1 MKGIKH
7 LIECHCTLPQYRN
20 SKKIL
25 YHKFIVFSII
35 DNSDT
40 VISKFAQCN
49 NCDVVH
55 RVYDICK
62 SEILAGRDEF
72 NSLLTKDEL
81 KLMLPDD
88 VVGVLESYNVDLA
101 TYEKAKFILDNN
113 MWKDHVILAKD
124 SLDDETTGK
133 MLVFESKKKFKIEL
147 FSFKTSI
154 DPGEK

>member
-1 MKGIKH
+1 
-7 LIECHCTLPQYRN
+7 
-20 SKKIL
+20 
-25 YHKFIVFSII
+25 
-35 DNSDT
+35 
-40 VISKFAQCN
+40 
-49 NCDVVH
+49 VH